1 MARLLVVH
9 HSPTETVRALTD
21 AVVAGAN
28 DDEIEGVEVVVRPA
42 LEANAGDV
50 LGADGYLLGTTANF
64 GYMSGALKHFFDTIF
79 LQAGGALSDDGS
91 AAAAGGGKKPFG
103 LWVHG
108 RYDTTGAVRSVLSI
122 VGELRN
128 TLNTE
133 EGSSLAEELDRLY
146 DYMMG
151 RLLDITT
158 KRDMSG
164 LDEVQRLLITVRE
177 GWVQVSA
184 ATAGAAS
191 PPRS

>member
-1 MARLLVVH
+1 M
-9 HSPTETVRALTD
+9 STYGFP
-21 AVVAGAN
+21 GSS
-28 DDEIEGVEVVVRPA
+28 
-42 LEANAGDV
+42 
-50 LGADGYLLGTTANF
+50 
-64 GYMSGALKHFFDTIF
+64 MSGAARGAMAYRTVDAQSRSPLELVVMLYDGAIRF
-79 LQAGGALSDDGS
+79 LGEAREAHERNDQWARATGVSKAL
-91 AAAAGGGKKPFG
+91 A
-103 LWVHG
+103 
-108 RYDTTGAVRSVLSI
+108 I

-128 TLNTE
+128 TLNVD

-151 RLLDITT
+151 RLLDVTT

-184 ATAGAAS
+184 ATAGAPP